1 MARIGELDI
10 PDRLAPTV
18 PHWVSEVG
26 LGLSCAALYYVVRA
40 LLDIAAPGGAPFSLL
55 FPAVTLATLFG
66 RWRAGALTAVL
77 AIIYVAGIYYPSRG
91 LTPTSS
97 TMALN
102 VASVAV
108 SSAILI
114 VICEI
119 FRRAVRRAA
128 DERDREIAERD
139 LFLAEFD
146 HRVKN
151 NFALVQSLLELQR
164 RRSPEPA
171 TQEAL
176 GTALSRVESIAR
188 AHRHLYRGSSAG
200 VVEMRD
206 YLSDLCAALADSL
219 FLHGTIQLRC
229 NADPTAMPRD
239 RAVSIGLVVNELVT
253 NAVKHAFTGRD
264 RGTVEVRF
272 RNDGRSCTLSVAD
285 DGIGTEAAGAPDL
298 DGGLGSKLLDA
309 FARQAG
315 GKLHTDSDRT
325 GTRVTLDLS
334 ER

>member
-10 PDRLAPTV
+10 PDRLAPAV
-18 PHWVSEVG
+18 PHWVSEIG
-26 LGLSCAALYYVVRA
+26 FGLSCAALYYVFRA
-40 LLDIAAPGGAPFSLL
+40 LVDLAVPGGAPFALL
-55 FPAVTLATLFG
+55 FPAVALATLFG
-66 RWRAGALTAVL
+66 RWRAGSLTAALT
-77 AIIYVAGIYYPSRG
+77 ITYVSGVYYPTRG
-91 LTPTSS
+91 LQPTA
-97 TMALN
+97 TMAISVGAVV
-102 VASVAV
+102 VAAGGLI
-108 SSAILI
+108 AICDL
-114 VICEI
+114 

-128 DERDREIAERD
+128 EERDREIAERD

-176 GTALSRVESIAR
+176 GTALTRVESIAR

-206 YLSDLCAALADSL
+206 YLGDLCAALADSL

-229 NADPTAMPRD
+229 TADATAMPRD

-264 RGTVEVRF
+264 RGTIEVSF

-285 DGIGTEAAGAPDL
+285 DGIGTDAAGAPAS
-298 DGGLGSKLLDA
+298 DGGLGSRLLDA